1 MAIIDVYDIKS
12 LAKALPSPMSEQEGV
27 LHSEHLV
34 PEQKGSLKGPGS
46 GSGEDFPGQTLS
58 HLLYQ
63 FALDGWVQFTI
74 HLLCSG

>member
-1 MAIIDVYDIKS
+1 MATLTDSLSLAIIDVYDMKS

-34 PEQKGSLKGPGS
+34 PEQKESLKGPGS
-46 GSGEDFPGQTLS
+46 GSGDFPGQTLS

-63 FALDGWVQFTI
+63 FALGGWV
-74 HLLCSG
+74 